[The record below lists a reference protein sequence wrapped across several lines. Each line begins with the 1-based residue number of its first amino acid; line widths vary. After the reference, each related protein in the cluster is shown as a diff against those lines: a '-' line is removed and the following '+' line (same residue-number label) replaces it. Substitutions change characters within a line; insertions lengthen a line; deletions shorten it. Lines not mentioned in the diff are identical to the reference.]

1 MAVTSPGEWIN
12 NLSLEKILD
21 LDLTG
26 FVDLFF
32 LIIMIAIYAIV
43 IYNFYRFI
51 ARRDCFKPT
60 KIKYT
65 KTVGALRYL
74 FLYPF
79 VSILFFIGFT
89 LIFIFMIDPSRY
101 SIIEILWLAFAIV
114 VGIRIT
120 AYYTE
125 DLSKDVAKMLPFAI
139 LAIFLVDRS
148 YFSFDGALQT
158 VNELPQ
164 FINQIIQFILII
176 ILVEWILR
184 IALAVR
190 YRIFPKKQET
200 TAVEW

>member
-1 MAVTSPGEWIN
+1 MAVPNPEEWIN

-32 LIIMIAIYAIV
+32 LIIMIAIYSIV
-43 IYNFYRFI
+43 IFNFYRFI

-65 KTVGALRYL
+65 RTVGALRYL

-89 LIFIFMIDPSRY
+89 LIFIFMIDPSKY
-101 SIIEILWLAFAIV
+101 SMREILWLAFAIV
-114 VGIRIT
+114 IAIRIT

-148 YFSFDGALQT
+148 YFSFDAALQT
-158 VNELPQ
+158 INELPQ
-164 FINQIIQFILII
+164 FINQIIQFVMII

-184 IALAVR
+184 IALSIR
-190 YRIFPKKQET
+190 YRIFSKKQET